1 MSPLLPFSAPLAAAL
16 LLNFVL
22 LGAAAMAG
30 RMLFEAAA
38 VFGLIALMMA
48 FLATS
53 GTDAL
58 LVALAAV
65 LQLYCATAARRSAR
79 SPTALNARSQPA
91 SAVDS
96 VHRPR

>member
-53 GTDAL
+53 GADAL

-79 SPTALNARSQPA
+79 PPIALSARSRPA

>member
-1 MSPLLPFSAPLAAAL
+1 
-16 LLNFVL
+16 
-22 LGAAAMAG
+22 MAG

-38 VFGLIALMMA
+38 VFGLIALIALMMA

-53 GTDAL
+53 GADAL

-79 SPTALNARSQPA
+79 PPIALSARSRPA